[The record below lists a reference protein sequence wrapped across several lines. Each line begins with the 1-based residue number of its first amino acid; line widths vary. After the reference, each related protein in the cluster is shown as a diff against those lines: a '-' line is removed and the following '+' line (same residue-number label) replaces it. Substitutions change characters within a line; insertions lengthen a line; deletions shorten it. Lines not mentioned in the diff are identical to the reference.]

1 MVEVPMT
8 LHTLGAAA
16 RQTGIAPRTLRNAVR
31 TGRLPA
37 RRIDGWVYQIHSG
50 DLARF
55 SLARQVEQMTSAA
68 RGRREPDH
76 RPDAVIAPSAPPRG
90 PMHRLRTLLAGLG
103 VGSALPASSGG
114 RES

>member
-1 MVEVPMT
+1 MT

-16 RQTGIAPRTLRNAVR
+16 RQTGIGPRTLRNAVR

-37 RRIDGWVYQIHSG
+37 RRIDGWVYQIHSS

-68 RGRREPDH
+68 RGRREPEQ
-76 RPDAVIAPSAPPRG
+76 RPATVLVAPTPPRG
-90 PMHRLRTLLAGLG
+90 PLHRLRTLLAGLG
-103 VGSALPASSGG
+103 VASALPAGRGG
-114 RES
+114 PDS